1 MHACMHAYTYIHTCI
16 HTCIHVHSRIH
27 TYMHTCMHTHT
38 CMHACIHSRIHT
50 YMHTYIHAHAYT
62 HAYMHARIHA
72 CIHMYIYIPSPSA
85 LLQIEEFR
93 KALHEI
99 LDESI
104 VHQGLEAKTHEIDAE
119 DTKKNKKD
127 DTSGPDD
134 VIPAEKPKQFRLC
147 KIKDRFRTCVGPM
160 DICVLHCTSPLSV
173 HANPTHVHA
182 LAIARSSSPP
192 LHIVCHTHTHTHK
205 HTHTHTN
212 IDYHLSTIPISHQS
226 SFKCYKSYS

>member
-1 MHACMHAYTYIHTCI
+1 MSACVCEREREYIHTYIHTCMHACMRAYTYIHTCI

-27 TYMHTCMHTHT
+27 TYMHTCMH
-38 CMHACIHSRIHT
+38 ACIQ
-50 YMHTYIHAHAYT
+50 
-62 HAYMHARIHA
+62 
-72 CIHMYIYIPSPSA
+72 MYIYIPSPSA

-93 KALHEI
+93 KALEAI

-104 VHQGLEAKTHEIDAE
+104 VHQGLKAKTHETDAE
-119 DTKKNKKD
+119 DTKRNKKD

-134 VIPAEKPKQFRLC
+134 VIPAEKPTQFRLC

-205 HTHTHTN
+205 HTHTHTQ
-212 IDYHLSTIPISHQS
+212 ILTITYLQFRFASVIFQVLQ
-226 SFKCYKSYS
+226 KL